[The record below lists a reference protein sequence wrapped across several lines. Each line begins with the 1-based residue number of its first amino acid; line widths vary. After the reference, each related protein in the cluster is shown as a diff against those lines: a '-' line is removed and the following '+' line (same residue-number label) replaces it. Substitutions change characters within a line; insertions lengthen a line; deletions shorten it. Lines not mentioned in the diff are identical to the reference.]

1 MGKLM
6 EKSMETNLEEKMAQI
21 KENIS
26 RKDAYICQDNNDLAE
41 LERRYEKLNLPHK
54 VRRIIDDYIACIQ
67 TRDERLSEL
76 CYIEGMKEGGSSGSY
91 FRQN

>member
-26 RKDAYICQDNNDLAE
+26 RKDAYRTIMILQN
-41 LERRYEKLNLPHK
+41 LNA
-54 VRRIIDDYIACIQ
+54 D
-67 TRDERLSEL
+67 
-76 CYIEGMKEGGSSGSY
+76 MKS
-91 FRQN
+91 

>member
-41 LERRYEKLNLPHK
+41 LESRYE
-54 VRRIIDDYIACIQ
+54 
-67 TRDERLSEL
+67 
-76 CYIEGMKEGGSSGSY
+76 
-91 FRQN
+91 